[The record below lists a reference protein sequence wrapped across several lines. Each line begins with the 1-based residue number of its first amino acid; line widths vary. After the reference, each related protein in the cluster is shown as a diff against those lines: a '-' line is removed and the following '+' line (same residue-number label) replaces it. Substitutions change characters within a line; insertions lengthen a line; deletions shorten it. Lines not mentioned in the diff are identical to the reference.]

1 MSKSKKNQ
9 ENQKN
14 ENNANINKDNW
25 TDLSKFVEIDETIG
39 SVRHVVS
46 KSYGMWFESW
56 YTDGERNRI
65 DGPAVTYWYEN
76 GNKEFES
83 WYTDGKRNRIDGP
96 AETRWY
102 ENGNKQSEYWY
113 IDGEQNRIDG
123 PACTYWYEN
132 GNKESEYWYIDGE
145 RNRIDGPACT
155 YWDENG
161 NKESEYWYIDGK
173 RSWFPIDR
181 SEKFYKILRKDL
193 TSPYQNY
200 QYEIDKEVSCD
211 LLGGHCEKGIW
222 ALTVE
227 QVDPCLQELK
237 GDKSDYQVWEFE
249 YTCDD
254 LRNWGDKI
262 QGMSGKIVGRAKNN
276 SWKKK

>member
-1 MSKSKKNQ
+1 MSNIKKNQ

-132 GNKESEYWYIDGE
+132 GNKESEYWYIDG
-145 RNRIDGPACT
+145 
-155 YWDENG
+155 
-161 NKESEYWYIDGK
+161 K

-222 ALTVE
+222 ALTGE
-227 QVDPCLQELK
+227 QVDSYLQGLD
-237 GDKSDYQVWEFE
+237 GDKSDCQVWEFE